1 MEDLFSKI
9 QEILGSKEG
18 QEQLKNVAQ
27 MLGSSASAQD
37 LPSASSSDSTQG
49 GLDLSS
55 LAALLGGQEN
65 TSSASSDSSHET
77 DNPFSGIDINM
88 LMQVQ
93 SMLSSMQEEDDNTRL
108 LLALKPHFNPAR
120 QKKVDQAV
128 KMLRLLSVLPMIQ
141 KSGLLGGLFGDGN

>member
-27 MLGSSASAQD
+27 MLG
-37 LPSASSSDSTQG
+37 ASSSSSSSQQAQPQSD

-55 LAALLGGQEN
+55 LSSLLGGQEN
-65 TSSASSDSSHET
+65 SSPLPAAQQNA
-77 DNPFSGIDINM
+77 NPLAGIDINM

-93 SMLSSMQEEDDNTRL
+93 RMLSSMQEEDNNTRL
-108 LLALKPHFNPAR
+108 LLALKPHFSESR

-128 KMLRLLSVLPMIQ
+128 KMLRLLSVLPIIQ
-141 KSGLLGGLFGDGN
+141 KSGLLGGLFSDGK

>member
-27 MLGSSASAQD
+27 MLG
-37 LPSASSSDSTQG
+37 ASSGSSSSQQAQPQSD

-55 LAALLGGQEN
+55 LSSLLGGQEN
-65 TSSASSDSSHET
+65 SSPLPAAQQNS
-77 DNPFSGIDINM
+77 NPLSGIDMNGIDINM

-93 SMLSSMQEEDDNTRL
+93 RMLSSMQEEDNNTRL
-108 LLALKPHFNPAR
+108 LLALKPHFSESR

-128 KMLRLLSVLPMIQ
+128 KMLRLLSVLPIIQ
-141 KSGLLGGLFGDGN
+141 KSGLLGGLFSDGK